1 MTLVITA
8 SGLLPIAI
16 CHLIVAGVNGF
27 NPLDLLWYIPLL
39 PILFLINWFLTGA
52 LLGPLRNLIGSTN
65 RLAAMDI
72 RQRLE
77 VDASE
82 QQEMLELRRAFN
94 KLLNRLEESLNIQ
107 CQFVA
112 DASHELRTPL
122 TSIQG
127 YTKLLQR
134 RRGEIDQQLLSEAL
148 QTISDESGRLI
159 RLVSDLLALA
169 RADAGQA
176 IIAQQEIIDLRDV
189 LQSVED
195 TVTVIAPEQVEIQ
208 FIIPQKPVWVSAD
221 ADKLKQ
227 VFLNLTNNAIKAT
240 QSGGKVTVTLRSSN
254 NQAIVR
260 IIDTGIGIAPADQQ
274 RIFDRFYRVERSRTR
289 SKLYGGGT
297 GLGLAIALTIIRAHG
312 GTIELESELN
322 KGSTFTVRLPITEK
336 EPREKPGR
344 DPQAAAVGMFLLLAL
359 QMVPGVH
366 AENVGSAKRKIQQGG
381 IQHDVTTSGNE
392 VAPEQSGTA
401 TPQQPA
407 LTHQQQQDL
416 QKNTLQQKK
425 FDATIEMGNKLYAAG
440 KYQDSIKVY
449 EKAVAI
455 DPYDCVAHFN
465 QAMALMEL
473 ARYKEAIDHFNE
485 AIRLEPK
492 FFLPRFERGV
502 AYMRSSEYERALNDF
517 TIVKRL
523 NPKHIDSQY
532 YQGLALIGL
541 KQNQAGIQA
550 LRGAAAADNKF
561 PRRYLYQGM
570 ALSMLN
576 RPKEAVK
583 QFDIAVT
590 KSKNPSEALA
600 ERGKLYAK
608 AGNIEKATADFD
620 ALIKLSPGRPLP
632 LVLRGIAAASAEQY
646 VQACGY
652 FDAAIDLSPDFH
664 LAYYNRGLAC
674 MQAGDLAAALND
686 LEKAKEVNPNYQ
698 PTLQALE
705 QVHSMMKAQQS
716 N

>member
-359 QMVPGVH
+359 QMVPGVQ
-366 AENVGSAKRKIQQGG
+366 AENVGTAKRKIQQGG

-392 VAPEQSGTA
+392 VAPDQSVTT

-541 KQNQAGIQA
+541 KQNQPGIQA
-550 LRGAAAADNKF
+550 LRAAAAADNKF

-646 VQACGY
+646 VLACGY

>member
-16 CHLIVAGVNGF
+16 CHLIVAGVNTF
-27 NPLDLLWYIPLL
+27 NPLDLLWYVPLV

-65 RLAAMDI
+65 RLASMDI

-159 RLVSDLLALA
+159 RLVSDLLQLA

-176 IIAQQEIIDLRDV
+176 IIAQQEIIDVRDV

-208 FIIPQKPVWVSAD
+208 FIIPQKPIWVSAD

-254 NQAIVR
+254 NQAIIR

-336 EPREKPGR
+336 EPREKPGK
-344 DPQAAAVGMFLLLAL
+344 DPQAAAVTIFLLLAL
-359 QMVPGVH
+359 HMVPG
-366 AENVGSAKRKIQQGG
+366 AQSQETSAAKKKIQQGG
-381 IQHDVTTSGNE
+381 IQHDVTTSGKD
-392 VAPEQSGTA
+392 VGPDQSGTA
-401 TPQQPA
+401 TQQPT
-407 LTHQQQQDL
+407 LTHDQQVQL

-425 FDATIEMGNKLYAAG
+425 FDATIEMGNKLYSQG
-440 KYQDSIKVY
+440 KYQDSIQVY
-449 EKAVAI
+449 EKAIAI
-455 DPYDCVAHFN
+455 DPYDCAAHYN
-465 QAMALMEL
+465 LAMAMVEL
-473 ARYKEAIDHFNE
+473 SRYKEAIDHFNE

-492 FFLPRFERGV
+492 FFLPRYERGV
-502 AYMRSSEYERALNDF
+502 TYMRINEYERALNDF
-517 TIVKRL
+517 NIVQRL
-523 NPKHIDSQY
+523 NPKHIDSLY

-541 KQNQAGIQA
+541 KQNKSGIQA
-550 LRGAAAADNKF
+550 LRTAAAADNKF
-561 PRRYLYQGM
+561 PRRYLYQGI
-570 ALSMLN
+570 ALSMLGK
-576 RPKEAVK
+576 PDAAIQ
-583 QFDIAVT
+583 QFDIAVE
-590 KSKNPSEALA
+590 KSQNPKEALA
-600 ERGKLYAK
+600 ERGKLHAK
-608 AGNIEKATADFD
+608 SGNIRKATADFD
-620 ALIKLSPGRPLP
+620 ALIRLSPGRPLP
-632 LVLRGIAAASAEQY
+632 LVLRGIAAASSKQY
-646 VQACGY
+646 VQACGF
-652 FDAAIDLSPDFH
+652 FDTAIELSPDFH

-686 LEKAKEVNPNYQ
+686 LEKAREINPDYQ

-705 QVHSMMKAQQS
+705 QVHSMIKAEQS
-716 N
+716 H